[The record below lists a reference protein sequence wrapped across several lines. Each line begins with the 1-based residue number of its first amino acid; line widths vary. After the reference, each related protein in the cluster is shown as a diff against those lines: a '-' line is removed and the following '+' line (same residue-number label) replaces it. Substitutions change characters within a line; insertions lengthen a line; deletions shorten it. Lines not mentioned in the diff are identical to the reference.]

1 MKKVRGVAK
10 KIVSMALICAMMLNM
25 TILSYAGSPE
35 GVTGQIVEQ
44 LQGFEYVIQTNELL
58 VRTNSSQ
65 VNGKVSETKELLDLT
80 DGLMLMLDADTKVIS
95 NGYLGGDNVTTESS
109 IYSKDVY
116 SVGSGSV
123 NINHTVVAEQSISL
137 NTGLIAGDGGVLYSK
152 NGDISFNCTA
162 ANFNGILYAPNGT
175 VYLNG
180 MDVTIN
186 GVIIAKNVVVQSGNF
201 TINHDPSIAAI
212 TDNIEYTRIDQ
223 LMGLYAY
230 YDEETDEIV
239 LAWSTDDTISSVDI
253 YSRNGDEAAFEKIG
267 STSEGE
273 YKISSDS
280 LAEKADYKIV
290 ARTKFGGKIDSI
302 IATLVRD
309 EEGIYM
315 DTTDSDEDGIPDGY
329 EISLGTD
336 PYNEDTDGDGFSDG
350 YELTFLYTD
359 PLVYDEDGDF
369 DGDGLSNLEELNLGT
384 NPYLVD
390 SDFDGVLDGE
400 DPLPMRTDPNSGR
413 EVNYEVAIKTG
424 IFDLVT
430 RFVNDNG
437 SKCEVVQN
445 FITNSVIKALE
456 GESEYT
462 NIYDCQN
469 NLTTTIAYVDG
480 VYVSSTYSYDASGN
494 MESITHNGFQYE
506 FLYDANNQMTDVKI
520 GGREIVQNTFEDAL
534 FLSNKYGE
542 GTIVE
547 YIYDEEDNIIGQKL
561 NGELA
566 YEWTYNEEG
575 VILTHHDL
583 INEATYNYLYN
594 EEGKMVSL
602 TSSNGFDILHS
613 EEENGYTITYS
624 NGDIRKEK
632 RSVYEEIE
640 SVDAEENL
648 PLVSTTY
655 LISGGQLVSVVSNE
669 DTEEKTIY
677 SNQKAIL
684 NSKITHT
691 GYGISKIEYQDGKTL
706 EYIYNRNGDISSI
719 LENGIEKAT
728 YQYDGLGQLLRENSA
743 YTGKTV
749 VYKYDNAGNILEADE
764 YSYAKGELGE
774 KLSTKKYSYDDL
786 DWKDLLTSFNG
797 QEITYDE
804 IGNPLSYRNN
814 INLSWSGRQLI
825 SLQTN
830 EKNVLYSYNSSGIR
844 TSKIVN
850 GIETTYQL
858 EGRKIISETTSGEVK
873 WYIYDDNDSII
884 GFEYENK
891 VFYFEKN
898 AQGDVVRIFN
908 EDGKCVSEYFYD
920 AWGNITSIDG
930 DIEVA
935 CENPFRYR
943 GYYYD
948 NESGLF
954 CVGVR
959 YYDSETGR
967 FISSDPLVDL
977 GIFDVGAR
985 LLSHNI
991 YNYCAGN
998 PVNYIDDT
1006 GYYTATLK
1014 LSASAITALG
1024 GALPS
1029 LMTSISASIASIK
1042 AAIATSWLV
1051 PVCIAATAIAIVGVT
1066 SAVKKVASLSATAS
1080 STVSSVIAKVKGG
1093 GLDPKNLR
1101 NETVYVIAR
1110 KGTTD
1115 VVYVGRTKNY
1125 AARYSVHQKRFPKA
1139 KYTMI
1144 PIATGLTLKESRALE
1159 QTIIMAYGIDTLK
1172 NMINSIS
1179 PKKWSN
1185 FKTEFEQMQ
1194 SLIAAFADPE

>member
-430 RFVNDNG
+430 RYVDERGN
-437 SKCEVVQN
+437 KCETVYNYLIGEDKYFTDGENKNINVYNQN
-445 FITNSVIKALE
+445 GV
-456 GESEYT
+456 
-462 NIYDCQN
+462 
-469 NLTTTIAYVDG
+469 LTATIIYVDEK
-480 VYVSSTYSYDASGN
+480 YFINSYSYDEKSN
-494 MESITHNGFQYE
+494 LTEIMHNGFEYN
-506 FLYDANNQMTDVKI
+506 FSYDDFDNMIDVKV
-520 GGREIVQNTFEDAL
+520 GDRTL
-534 FLSNKYGE
+534 LTNKYEGDLHIGE
-542 GTIVE
+542 EYGNGTSVD
-547 YIYDEEDNIIGQKL
+547 YIYDEEGKNI
-561 NGELA
+561 GEIVDGFMA
-566 YEWTYNEEG
+566 YEWAYDDEG
-575 VILTHHDL
+575 YILTHTDL
-583 INEATYNYLYN
+583 VNEICYTYIYD
-594 EEGKMVSL
+594 EEKNIISVQAD
-602 TSSNGFDILHS
+602 NGFNISWQEEDTYIVEYTNNGDSRIKYSTYKES
-613 EEENGYTITYS
+613 EETNDD
-624 NGDIRKEK
+624 NFML
-632 RSVYEEIE
+632 
-640 SVDAEENL
+640 A
-648 PLVSTTY
+648 TTTTH

-669 DTEEKTIY
+669 ETEEKTIY
-677 SNQKAIL
+677 SNQKAIMG
-684 NSKITHT
+684 SKTT
-691 GYGISKIEYQDGKTL
+691 YSDDGIRKIEYQDGKII
-706 EYIYNRNGDISSI
+706 EYEYDDKGNISAI
-719 LENGIEKAT
+719 LENGIKKVD
-728 YQYDGLGQLLRENSA
+728 YKFDGLGQLLRENNMNL
-743 YTGKTV
+743 GKTV
-749 VYKYDNAGNILEADE
+749 LYTYDKAGNVLKVDE
-764 YSYAKGELGE
+764 YAYTTDELGDII
-774 KLSTKKYSYDDL
+774 STKIYSYGDVK
-786 DWKDLLTSFNG
+786 WRDLLTNFNG
-797 QEITYDE
+797 EEITHDE
-804 IGNPLSYRNN
+804 IGNPLSYRDGMEF
-814 INLSWSGRQLI
+814 LWRGRQLT
-825 SLQTN
+825 SLQKDEYET
-830 EKNVLYSYNSSGIR
+830 LYTYNSDGIR
-844 TSKIVN
+844 TSKTVN
-850 GIETTYQL
+850 NVKTTYQL
-858 EGRKIISETTSGEVK
+858 EGRRIISETTNGEVK
-873 WYIYDDNDSII
+873 WYIYDECESII
-884 GFEYENK
+884 GFEYKDE
-891 VFYFEKN
+891 VYYFEKN
-898 AQGDVVRIFN
+898 AQGDVTRIFDA
-908 EDGKCVSEYFYD
+908 DGNFVSEYFYD
-920 AWGNITSIDG
+920 AWGNIESIQG
-930 DIEVA
+930 NQDIA
-935 CENPFRYR
+935 NDNPFRYR

-948 NESGLF
+948 AESGLF
-954 CVGVR
+954 YVGSR
-959 YYDSETGR
+959 YYDPEIGR
-967 FISSDPLVDL
+967 FISPDEQINNDHILGANLYAYCYNNPVMLSDPDGRTPIQAVFATIGAIAGWYLGDYVARGLGYTGGWKYWTIRAGVVVGGAVIGWFAAGALTAIIKGFIFSSPKLIASTPIWVYKFL
-977 GIFDVGAR
+977 GISVGSGSVVLGKYPLYVQLAER
-985 LLSHNI
+985 LGSNIFQIASKVWNSMSAAAQWNANKAFLDKIIQSGQKITLQTNASKATGYFLKEVNYLLSK
-991 YNYCAGN
+991 
-998 PVNYIDDT
+998 
-1006 GYYTATLK
+1006 GYK
-1014 LSASAITALG
+1014 
-1024 GALPS
+1024 
-1029 LMTSISASIASIK
+1029 
-1042 AAIATSWLV
+1042 
-1051 PVCIAATAIAIVGVT
+1051 IVEYGWVM
-1066 SAVKKVASLSATAS
+1066 VKK
-1080 STVSSVIAKVKGG
+1080 
-1093 GLDPKNLR
+1093 
-1101 NETVYVIAR
+1101 
-1110 KGTTD
+1110 
-1115 VVYVGRTKNY
+1115 
-1125 AARYSVHQKRFPKA
+1125 
-1139 KYTMI
+1139 
-1144 PIATGLTLKESRALE
+1144 
-1159 QTIIMAYGIDTLK
+1159 
-1172 NMINSIS
+1172 
-1179 PKKWSN
+1179 
-1185 FKTEFEQMQ
+1185 
-1194 SLIAAFADPE
+1194 